1 MSRHVP
7 AVSING
13 WLLDIVSMTEALR
26 ASYVDVSALHENA
39 NTNDLSHLRF
49 CAFLPGQ
56 DNARKSG

>member
-13 WLLDIVSMTEALR
+13 WLLGIVSMTEALR

-39 NTNDLSHLRF
+39 NTNDLSHLFFRF
-49 CAFLPGQ
+49 PS
-56 DNARKSG
+56 RSR